1 MEPQPPPSHPA
12 KSASD
17 LETYIAAIDE
27 GERASGG
34 HLRLELISWK
44 INRESALFLEPV
56 VLRCSLPILGRL
68 PRSINILPC
77 CKIQSPFSQYISNCV
92 HHGL

>member
-1 MEPQPPPSHPA
+1 
-12 KSASD
+12 
-17 LETYIAAIDE
+17 
-27 GERASGG
+27 
-34 HLRLELISWK
+34 
-44 INRESALFLEPV
+44 